1 MGWLSKAFK
10 KVVKVA
16 TLGAVDSEAKKKAER
31 QAKAQQAAMDAE
43 VRRAEQE
50 ADQAANRNRQESAD
64 LAALQ
69 DDNAGGTGEMAGIL
83 TSVDGLVKGDRKL
96 GKKKALGG

>member
-10 KVVKVA
+10 KVVKAA
-16 TLGAVDSEAKKKAER
+16 TLGAVDLQKQKDAER
-31 QAKAQQAAMDAE
+31 KAKAQQAAMDAE

-50 ADQAANRNRQESAD
+50 ADQATNRNRQGSAD

-69 DDNAGGTGEMAGIL
+69 DDTAGGTGEMAGIL